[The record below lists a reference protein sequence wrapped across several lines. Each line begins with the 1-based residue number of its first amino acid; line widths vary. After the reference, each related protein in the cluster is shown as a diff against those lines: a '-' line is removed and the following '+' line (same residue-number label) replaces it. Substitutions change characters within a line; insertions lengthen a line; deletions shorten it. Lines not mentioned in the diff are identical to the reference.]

1 MGKRKNKEGNDMK
14 SFITGFAM
22 ALVAVCFGIAIGYA
36 GTDTWFRATGSTTPN
51 DNDAELMQHE
61 LHMTSGPDNIRMG
74 AGNDVLSF
82 GTDDQDVG
90 VDEIQMHAGNDA
102 IRFGYGADAIYMG
115 SDADAIYMGG
125 SDGETI
131 YFSTTATIS
140 NNATNAV
147 LTIKSPGDVVIEI
160 GN

>member
-51 DNDAELMQHE
+51 DNDAELMQHT
-61 LHMTSGPDNIRMG
+61 LHMTSGADYIRMSG
-74 AGNDVLSF
+74 GNDVLSF
-82 GTDDQDVG
+82 DTDDTEAGADQ
-90 VDEIQMHAGNDA
+90 IQMYAGNDSLSM
-102 IRFGYGADAIYMG
+102 GSGSDAIYMG
-115 SDADAIYMGG
+115 PDADAIYMGG